1 MNMIVNLMQTQ
12 ENIFFQLQAVQ
23 IVGVIYAYPM
33 AELNIIKLN
42 TKNKAQYLC

>member
-33 AELNIIKLN
+33 AEFKYYKIEYK
-42 TKNKAQYLC
+42 K